1 MLLQQHGDVR
11 AVPAHRVLGVEAG
24 LSSVGGKPWADDA
37 CLAGLVRAIDD
48 LLQPQAYLCSMGA
61 DRRLHGD
68 EIMRMTDMRMT
79 ERAREQVNISSK
91 PACSFTPECSI
102 SRKRRSG
109 VMPVLGPRNDESQD
123 PDRGRRLRT
132 ARGAGRAAR
141 AA

>member
-1 MLLQQHGDVR
+1 MR
-11 AVPAHRVLGVEAG
+11 IPMAVVLITISNFVDC
-24 LSSVGGKPWADDA
+24 ADDA

-68 EIMRMTDMRMT
+68 EIMRMT

-102 SRKRRSG
+102 
-109 VMPVLGPRNDESQD
+109 
-123 PDRGRRLRT
+123 
-132 ARGAGRAAR
+132 RANAVPG
-141 AA
+141 

>member
-1 MLLQQHGDVR
+1 MADATPDWQNFKCFCSSIGDVR
-11 AVPAHRVLGVEAG
+11 AVPARAFFDRLGVEAG

-68 EIMRMTDMRMT
+68 EIMRMT

-102 SRKRRSG
+102 
-109 VMPVLGPRNDESQD
+109 
-123 PDRGRRLRT
+123 
-132 ARGAGRAAR
+132 RANAVPG
-141 AA
+141 

>member
-61 DRRLHGD
+61 DRRLH
-68 EIMRMTDMRMT
+68 
-79 ERAREQVNISSK
+79 REQVNIK
-91 PACSFTPECSI
+91 
-102 SRKRRSG
+102 
-109 VMPVLGPRNDESQD
+109 
-123 PDRGRRLRT
+123 
-132 ARGAGRAAR
+132 
-141 AA
+141 

>member
-1 MLLQQHGDVR
+1 MFVQSP
-11 AVPAHRVLGVEAG
+11 PARS
-24 LSSVGGKPWADDA
+24 LSPRCRGWLEQRRRQAWADDA

-68 EIMRMTDMRMT
+68 EIIRMT

>member
-11 AVPAHRVLGVEAG
+11 AIPAHRVLYRLGVEAG

-68 EIMRMTDMRMT
+68 EIMRMT

-91 PACSFTPECSI
+91 LECTPWGGQMGKVRI
-102 SRKRRSG
+102 G
-109 VMPVLGPRNDESQD
+109 
-123 PDRGRRLRT
+123 
-132 ARGAGRAAR
+132 
-141 AA
+141 

>member
-1 MLLQQHGDVR
+1 MVLQLHGDVR
-11 AVPAHRVLGVEAG
+11 PVPAHRVLYRLGVEAG

-37 CLAGLVRAIDD
+37 YLAGLVRAIDD

-68 EIMRMTDMRMT
+68 EIMRMT
-79 ERAREQVNISSK
+79 ERARVQVNISSK